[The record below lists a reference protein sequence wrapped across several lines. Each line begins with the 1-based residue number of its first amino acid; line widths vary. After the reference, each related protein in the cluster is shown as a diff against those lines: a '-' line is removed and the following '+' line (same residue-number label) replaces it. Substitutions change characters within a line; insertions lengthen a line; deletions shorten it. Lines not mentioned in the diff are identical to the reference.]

1 MGQYRVYTFGLSSLS
16 SSKCRHL
23 QSFLQGA
30 KANVLRLNELSHP
43 ELLQMAALTSAQ
55 LVIIQAFASHSQP
68 AESVWL
74 IWGVQLGVCGNCPS
88 RGGVRTHMGV
98 ALQVLGLVY
107 IM

>member
-30 KANVLRLNELSHP
+30 KANALRLNELSHP

-55 LVIIQAFASHSQP
+55 LARLRCTPCTVP
-68 AESVWL
+68 AAAA
-74 IWGVQLGVCGNCPS
+74 IY
-88 RGGVRTHMGV
+88 
-98 ALQVLGLVY
+98 AGLE
-107 IM
+107 I